1 MEAIQEDFML
11 SHSKVR
17 LVQSQWIICR
27 IGVEGYHFSVE
38 ILNPHSLDVLH
49 PVVRSSGLLGEEAF

>member
-1 MEAIQEDFML
+1 ML
-11 SHSKVR
+11 SHSEVR

-49 PVVRSSGLLGEEAF
+49 PVACSSGLLGKEAF

>member
-1 MEAIQEDFML
+1 ML
-11 SHSKVR
+11 SHSKDR